1 MSIKSIW
8 KFIFHHKEYVAE
20 KKEIAKQK
28 YLDSL
33 SEGLISRLK
42 LCKQFSD
49 LIKIHAEICSLGFD
63 FDTEESWNFHNKC
76 IYEVSVT
83 DLIFYA
89 YDRDSYINGREL
101 LTMET
106 TPDLSDDWL
115 VYSYWDAWNW
125 YWQTLL
131 KRIARNASISIK
143 TPIPSALSKRFC

>member
-33 SEGLISRLK
+33 SEDLIIRLK
-42 LCKQFSD
+42 FCKQFSD
-49 LIKIHAEICSLGFD
+49 LIKLHAEIFSLGFD
-63 FDTEESWNFHNKC
+63 FDTKDSWNFHNKC

-89 YDRDSYINGREL
+89 YDRDSCIHGKEL
-101 LTMET
+101 LTMEV
-106 TPDLSDDWL
+106 TPDLDNDWL
-115 VYSYWDAWNW
+115 VYSYWSAWDW
-125 YWQTLL
+125 YWQILL
-131 KRIARNASISIK
+131 RKITRNNSIVIK
-143 TPIPSALSKRFC
+143 TPIPSALSKKFH